1 MELGTH
7 VNVTF
12 RLARFW
18 LIPVT
23 LVMCRQLVLLL
34 LRLPLWFS
42 PLFFLLTLCEQVSGC
57 GSS

>member
-1 MELGTH
+1 MGLESH

-12 RLARFW
+12 WMVRFW
-18 LIPVT
+18 FILVT